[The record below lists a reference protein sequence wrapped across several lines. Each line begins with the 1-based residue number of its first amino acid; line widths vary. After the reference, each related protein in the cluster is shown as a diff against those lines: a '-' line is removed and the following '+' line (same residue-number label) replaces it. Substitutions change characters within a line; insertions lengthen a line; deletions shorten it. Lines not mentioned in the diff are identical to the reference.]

1 MLSFLPWLS
10 VKSIVKSVSTRI
22 SRLSANEDIFRAN
35 EDYYN
40 GALARAGFSEKIEY
54 LVQEKGQEGGKL
66 DKKNRKET
74 KPKGIKLGKGEG
86 IEKHKACLKN
96 FWISF
101 WVLSTN
107 LELWLVVEIKYLF
120 Q

>member
-1 MLSFLPWLS
+1 M
-10 VKSIVKSVSTRI
+10 STRI

-86 IEKHKACLKN
+86 IEKHKACLGKD
-96 FWISF
+96 
-101 WVLSTN
+101 TN
-107 LELWLVVEIKYLF
+107 KERGIEGAIGKDSGRVSQEGGG